1 VADITKTI
9 QIIFAGDDQI
19 SETVRG
25 INSKMNDF
33 ETVVSSAVGPLASLA
48 DGVLEADAILA
59 AMAAGSLVAATAAAK
74 DFQSGLSEISTLV
87 TATDEDLDKFN
98 QQILDYATGSTKS
111 IDDINASI
119 YTAISAGV
127 DYDKSLDLLNTSEK
141 LSVAGRADLE
151 DTR

>member
-1 VADITKTI
+1 MADITKTI

-48 DGVLEADAILA
+48 DGVLETDAILA

-74 DFQSGLSEISTLV
+74 DFQSGLR
-87 TATDEDLDKFN
+87 N
-98 QQILDYATGSTKS
+98 
-111 IDDINASI
+111 
-119 YTAISAGV
+119 
-127 DYDKSLDLLNTSEK
+127 LNT
-141 LSVAGRADLE
+141 GHGHR
-151 DTR
+151 